1 MENTKY
7 VATHEYA
14 SFTASAFGRSMI
26 YTLMSTFAL
35 IFFTDAVGIDPIQ
48 AGILILVARIFD
60 AFNDPIMG
68 IVVDKTQTKW
78 GKFRPYLLFSPAI
91 IAVSTCLL
99 FLSPKYLGIVSEAGK
114 LVFCY
119 FTYILWGMCFTIQD
133 VPFWSLS
140 SAISPNDG
148 ERSKFISIARI
159 GSTIGG
165 IAPTLVVPMITDSLG
180 LEKGYLIAGIVFGCV
195 GSAISLLSFFGT
207 KEKLIL
213 KSEPKSIKEIFKG
226 FVTNKPLLIFILAA
240 LLASTVVMAQTSG
253 TYISKYLYDTEKV
266 VSEAGV
272 VSYYILYPNGARSFI
287 TKGMFL
293 TVMSVM
299 IGIGM
304 VPAMVLVPIAR
315 KKFSLKQIYIASMLF
330 GVVAS
335 VILYFIGYDKLGVA
349 SIFVLL
355 FFLILIGI
363 PLGVFNCITY
373 NFVADCTDY
382 AEWKNGGQR
391 IEGVSFAAQTLISKA
406 SAGVATLITSVMLTI
421 IKYQE
426 PLEIDGILVEQAQ
439 SASTRDGLFL
449 MITLIPAA
457 GMLLTCIPILFFDY
471 TGKKKEKIRAE
482 LEVMR
487 AERMAKLT
495 GEGEAV
501 VEKEAT
507 AESSDVEG

>member
-1 MENTKY
+1 METKY
-7 VATHEYA
+7 IAKHEYA

-68 IVVDKTQTKW
+68 ICVDKTQTKW
-78 GKFRPYLLFSPAI
+78 GKFRPYLLFSPII
-91 IAVSTCLL
+91 IAISTCLL

-119 FTYILWGMCFTIQD
+119 FTYILWGMCFTVQD

-148 ERSKFISIARI
+148 ERSTFISIARI

-213 KSEPKSIKEIFKG
+213 KVEPKSIKDIFKG

-266 VSEAGV
+266 VSESGV
-272 VSYYILYPNGARSFI
+272 VSYYILYPNGGRSFI

-304 VPAMVLVPIAR
+304 VPAMLLVPLAR

-335 VILYFIGYDKLGVA
+335 VVLYFIGYDKLGVA

-382 AEWKNGGQR
+382 AEWKNGQR

-426 PLEIDGILVEQAQ
+426 PIEIDGILVEQVQTA
-439 SASTRDGLFL
+439 ATRDGMFL

-471 TGKKKEKIRAE
+471 TGKKKEQIRLE

-487 AERMAKLT
+487 QERMAKAQASEECAQEKAT
-495 GEGEAV
+495 EENAQEV
-501 VEKEAT
+501 V
-507 AESSDVEG
+507 AE